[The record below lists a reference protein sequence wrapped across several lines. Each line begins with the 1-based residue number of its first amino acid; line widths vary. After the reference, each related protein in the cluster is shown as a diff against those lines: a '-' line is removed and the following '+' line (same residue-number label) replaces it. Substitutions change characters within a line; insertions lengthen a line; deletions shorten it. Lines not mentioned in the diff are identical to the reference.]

1 MSVDLTLWSSEAWT
15 SAADDYL
22 LSQARG
28 GSAEAY
34 AELWR
39 RNLSAAY
46 AVAHRFRGRA
56 AAEDVV
62 AEASARVFGLLA
74 DGRGPEQNFRS
85 YFLSTVKT
93 VAIDGARRDLKL
105 SPAADEDLEEL
116 APPRVEDFDADLI
129 DGDLVRS
136 AFRGLSERDQ
146 RLLWHTTVEG
156 ATPRAIAPELGMS
169 PNTVSAQASRA
180 RAALRARYLD
190 AHAERGIAGADSAEC
205 RWTIERLGAHVQGRL
220 PKRQEARVAAHLGA
234 CHHAAGLA
242 ARLRVIDESFPV
254 LVAPLA
260 FLAGAS
266 MPGFLA
272 GTTMGGLTSA
282 AATGAAVAGPMAG
295 AGHASAGSTAGAA
308 LPAGTAGSS
317 AAVGAGATPPP
328 APPGWVDTVGSIT
341 SRAAAVAVGVAIGV
355 GLTAGPDPGPR
366 PTAATVSPPPTPSQP
381 ASAVPGVIPVT
392 PPPAAVPAPPT
403 PSPTTPPSPLSPLSA
418 PTVPLAPVAP
428 SARLP
433 QVPPPTA
440 DPALEVLKY
449 RYTTLPSGADDATVV
464 TYLDIRVDVQSL
476 GATVVTLSNQ
486 SGQGRFDARNL
497 KKSCVELTRAS
508 IRCDGWPGWRQFEQ
522 TELTA
527 PDPIVVTIRQEDG
540 TLITRVLP
548 LG

>member
-260 FLAGAS
+260 FLAGA
-266 MPGFLA
+266 
-272 GTTMGGLTSA
+272 
-282 AATGAAVAGPMAG
+282 
-295 AGHASAGSTAGAA
+295 
-308 LPAGTAGSS
+308 
-317 AAVGAGATPPP
+317 
-328 APPGWVDTVGSIT
+328 
-341 SRAAAVAVGVAIGV
+341 
-355 GLTAGPDPGPR
+355 GPDPGPR

-433 QVPPPTA
+433 QVAPTTPPRSSPVTPTAPLVTRLATPVPPTTTAPATPTVPPRTTPAKTAPTTPVKTPPTTAVPPPPTA

>member
-105 SPAADEDLEEL
+105 VPAADEDLEDL

-169 PNTVSAQASRA
+169 PNTVSARASRA
-180 RAALRARYLD
+180 RDALRARYLD

-272 GTTMGGLTSA
+272 GTTTVGLTSA
-282 AATGAAVAGPMAG
+282 AATGAAVAGPIAS

-317 AAVGAGATPPP
+317 AAAGAGATPPPP

-355 GLTAGPDPGPR
+355 GLTAGPDPAPR
-366 PTAATVSPPPTPSQP
+366 PTAATVSPTPSQP

-392 PPPAAVPAPPT
+392 PPPAAVPAPPP
-403 PSPTTPPSPLSPLSA
+403 PSPTTPTSPPSPLSA

-433 QVPPPTA
+433 
-440 DPALEVLKY
+440 
-449 RYTTLPSGADDATVV
+449 
-464 TYLDIRVDVQSL
+464 
-476 GATVVTLSNQ
+476 
-486 SGQGRFDARNL
+486 
-497 KKSCVELTRAS
+497 
-508 IRCDGWPGWRQFEQ
+508 
-522 TELTA
+522 
-527 PDPIVVTIRQEDG
+527 
-540 TLITRVLP
+540 
-548 LG
+548 